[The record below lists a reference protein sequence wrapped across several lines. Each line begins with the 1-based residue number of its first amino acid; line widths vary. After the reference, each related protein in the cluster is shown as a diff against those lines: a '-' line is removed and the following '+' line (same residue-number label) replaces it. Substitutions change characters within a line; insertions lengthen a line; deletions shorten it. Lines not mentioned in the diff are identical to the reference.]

1 MDEPKEQQ
9 EPGQQTE
16 YEQQKKRRMRELLGM
31 ATTGIAERATPGERV
46 LPLLYAAMETC
57 WVDAI
62 LIGLATL
69 ELFHTQ
75 TPLMPLWAPFVLI
88 AGSRLLYS
96 ILERRQAQRATEQA
110 GEEENGDEQA
120 AGMLPGTSLF
130 VTVLALVILVL
141 IWASLYAGS
150 WFLLD
155 PRWLLSM
162 VNDVLLLDGQAY
174 HIITIVAISIFLCW
188 RGIRLAQR
196 ELQPTSI
203 FKTLQ
208 SGMLLIT
215 GIILLQAAVASSG
228 IAPDLGN
235 TVALL
240 LLIPL
245 FLFFSLAAH
254 ALARVTF
261 VRHTPPTG
269 LEGNPATQER
279 AIISIVSVI
288 GIGLLLIAVFVNS
301 FASPAF
307 LAQTQQ
313 ALSWVG
319 AVYNWLVN
327 IIAAVL
333 AFLLTPIFWLFSL
346 WFAHHPESPPEI
358 NQPGNNVKH
367 IIKGAPPQT
376 YPAAILIFA
385 KIIVPV
391 LILALIV
398 LLLWL
403 ALRRRRV
410 RIERHSGPDET
421 RESLWSWSLFWTQV
435 RSLLLALLRRFFP
448 RKEVEA
454 QESRMEPLQ
463 GEPAARSIREIYR
476 LLLRW
481 AASRGYAR
489 HRDETPY
496 EFRQR
501 LSERIGASEPQLEII
516 TEAYTATRYGG
527 HIPDDS
533 EVARVRQQW
542 LELEQKTRISS

>member
-1 MDEPKEQQ
+1 MNGPEHQQ
-9 EPGQQTE
+9 EQEQYTK
-16 YEQQKKRRMRELLGM
+16 YEFQKRRRMQDILGM
-31 ATTGIAERATPGERV
+31 ATTQISEVATPGERL

-62 LIGLATL
+62 IIGLAVL
-69 ELFHTQ
+69 ELFHTH

-88 AGSRLLYS
+88 AGSHSLYNM
-96 ILERRQAQRATEQA
+96 LERRAAKQA
-110 GEEENGDEQA
+110 GGEKDEERSA
-120 AGMLPGTSLF
+120 MLPGTPLF
-130 VTVLALVILVL
+130 VTVIALVVLFLVW
-141 IWASLYAGS
+141 ISLYAQS

-162 VNDVLLLDGQAY
+162 VNDILLLNGQAY
-174 HIITIVAISIFLCW
+174 HILTIVAVSIFLCW
-188 RGIRLAQR
+188 RGIKLAQR
-196 ELQPTSI
+196 ELQPTNV
-203 FKTLQ
+203 FRTLQ
-208 SGMLLIT
+208 LGMILIIA
-215 GIILLQAAVASSG
+215 IILLQAIVASSG
-228 IAPDLGN
+228 TASDPGN

-261 VRHTPPTG
+261 VRHMHPTG
-269 LEGNPATQER
+269 LEGSPVVQEQ
-279 AIISIVSVI
+279 AIITITAII
-288 GIGLLLIAVFVNS
+288 GVVLLILALIVNS

-313 ALSWVG
+313 AFSWVG
-319 AVYNWLVN
+319 VVYSWLVN
-327 IIAAVL
+327 IIATVL

-346 WFAHHPESPPEI
+346 WFAHHPPNLPKI
-358 NQPGNNVKH
+358 NQLGKNVQH
-367 IIKGAPPQT
+367 IIKTPPPQT
-376 YPAAILIFA
+376 YPGAVLIFA
-385 KIIVPV
+385 KILLPL

-403 ALRRRRV
+403 ALRRRHV
-410 RIERHSGPDET
+410 RLVRQSGPDEI
-421 RESLWSWSLFWTQV
+421 RESIWSWSLFWTQV
-435 RSLLLALLRRFFP
+435 KALFLALFHRFFP
-448 RKEVEA
+448 RQQQEA
-454 QESRMEPLQ
+454 QEEKMEQLQ

-481 AASRGYAR
+481 AASRGYPR

-501 LSERIGASEPQLEII
+501 LDERLPSTEPQLETI
-516 TEAYTATRYGG
+516 TEAYTAIRYGG
-527 HIPDDS
+527 YIPDEA

-542 LELEQKTRISS
+542 AELEQKTRLVS

>member
-1 MDEPKEQQ
+1 MNEPREQQ
-9 EPGQQTE
+9 GQGHRLGQQAE
-16 YEQQKKRRMRELLGM
+16 YEQQNERRMQDILGM
-31 ATTGIAERATPGERV
+31 ATTQISEVATPGERL

-57 WVDAI
+57 LVDAI
-62 LIGLATL
+62 LIGLAVL
-69 ELFHTQ
+69 ELFHTH

-96 ILERRQAQRATEQA
+96 LLERREAQKAA
-110 GEEENGDEQA
+110 GEEDEQRPT
-120 AGMLPGTSLF
+120 MLPGTPLF
-130 VTVLALVILVL
+130 VAIIALAILLL
-141 IWASLYAGS
+141 IWVSLYAQS
-150 WFLLD
+150 WFILD

-162 VNDVLLLDGQAY
+162 VNDILLLDGQAY
-174 HIITIVAISIFLCW
+174 HVITIAAVSIFLCW

-208 SGMLLIT
+208 LGMILII
-215 GIILLQAAVASSG
+215 GIILLQAAVTGAG
-228 IAPDLGN
+228 NAPDLSN
-235 TVALL
+235 ALALL

-261 VRHTPPTG
+261 VRHTHPSG
-269 LEGNPATQER
+269 LEGSPAAQEQ
-279 AIISIVSVI
+279 AIISITAII
-288 GIGLLLIAVFVNS
+288 GAGLLALALLVNS

-319 AVYNWLVN
+319 AVYSWLIN
-327 IIAAVL
+327 IIATVL

-346 WFAHHPESPPEI
+346 WFAHHPPNLPKV

-376 YPAAILIFA
+376 YPGVVLVIAKFIL
-385 KIIVPV
+385 PL

-421 RESLWSWSLFWTQV
+421 RESLWSWSLFWGQV
-435 RSLLLALLRRFFP
+435 KALFLALFRRFFP
-448 RKEVEA
+448 QQEA
-454 QESRMEPLQ
+454 QAQEAPLEELQ
-463 GEPAARSIREIYR
+463 GEASARSIREIYR

-481 AASRGYAR
+481 AASRGYPR
-489 HRDETPY
+489 RRDETPY

-501 LSERIGASEPQLEII
+501 LGERLSASEPQLETI
-516 TEAYTATRYGG
+516 TEAYAATRYGG

-533 EVARVRQQW
+533 EVAHVRQQW
-542 LELEQKTRISS
+542 TELEQKTRVSS